1 MKKPL
6 KNSVWLAVGVLALG
20 LSARAD
26 VVLQNNTTDLLTRF
40 SDGNLEFGNQ
50 VFLAWGGYIT
60 NFSFEYY
67 AGGVKGPGSSFA
79 AGEQVGVTVRWYLN
93 DGPAYHGYAAPGT
106 LIYREFSFIQPT
118 TRLTL
123 DYSTTSGDF
132 PPGGWPTGVFAP
144 SSPELTWT
152 VQFTGLSAGESAG
165 VDLYS
170 GAPAGAMYVNYWQ
183 NNGTASSPNWALLQD
198 AAGRPI
204 TIGQEWMAGPTPEP
218 STLALWLV
226 GGFGLLLAVRR
237 RARIHPHAAMRP
249 GLSAQPA
256 PGRLGL

>member
-26 VVLQNNTTDLLTRF
+26 VLLQNNTTDLLTRF
-40 SDGNLEFGNQ
+40 SDGNFEFGNQ
-50 VFLAWGGYIT
+50 IFLARPGYIT

-67 AGGVKGPGSSFA
+67 AGGAGGAGTSFA
-79 AGEQVGVTVRWYLN
+79 AGEHVDVTVRWYLQN
-93 DGPAYHGYAAPGT
+93 GRFIFNGYTTPGT
-106 LIYREFSFIQPT
+106 LIYSETARIEPT

-123 DYSTTSGDF
+123 DYSIVSGDF
-132 PPGGWPTGVFAP
+132 PSGGQPTGILFPV
-144 SSPELTWT
+144 SRDLTWT

-170 GAPAGAMYVNYWQ
+170 GAPYGSMYTSYWQ
-183 NNGTASSPNWALLQD
+183 NNGTVGSPSWELLVD
-198 AAGRPI
+198 ATGRPI

-218 STLALWLV
+218 STLALSLV

-237 RARIHPHAAMRP
+237 FGHA
-249 GLSAQPA
+249 
-256 PGRLGL
+256 